1 MDMKINVSSFDEL
14 AEANKN
20 MKNLNKQGGNI
31 HIGSNED
38 DLSPFSQ
45 YMEQNQFLE
54 YSLHEIVTMSRK
66 ENESIQDEQ

>member
-31 HIGSNED
+31 HIGSNGD